1 MSGWDYIMP
10 HRLLV
15 NRSLRKAS
23 DNLRLHIDEYQL
35 KYDREIERCTTEI
48 EKAKAEK
55 ESAFES
61 VKSSLINELSKDS
74 KLFDKVHEGLIT
86 YADLFF
92 QRQCLN
98 RVYELKKVEMQA
110 LIEYGDFLTEQ
121 MRLIG
126 EEIEILEE
134 RKDRLTLQ
142 AQVND
147 VLELLSLSGCD
158 IAIDGNKNAETLL
171 AKVVELIESTEDDD
185 WIKKQSLRALRSILQ
200 ERVDFLP
207 VIQYITW
214 TIQQKVQLS
223 RQLSIER
230 RKTNE
235 DKKIKA
241 SELREVSERI
251 DTLTREMDEQA
262 RIVREFWA
270 VPITQLNAQKSYLYL
285 KKNEAYDEYNTVSEK
300 IERIKK
306 QQISDSSWDI
316 LWSRKKELRECI
328 IPELKHEIASV
339 NSELKQWYLRREMIY
354 SLCKRNNVF
363 LISDNN
369 EVESDEYRI
378 INNRLAELYRIEEE
392 ANKREEERFIFESAQ
407 IQKRRKEKIEELT
420 AKIKI
425 AEKNVAEK
433 NYALS
438 QANQQLVDSKDHDKR
453 FFLLKIFAESE
464 EVSKAKITLQI
475 ATKQKKEADI
485 LLSGLKAELSR
496 AIDKFDKELKD
507 CRPKPYRPTAA
518 ESDEREKLEHRKAE
532 LLSNPGKR
540 KSVQKEKKDED

>member
-35 KYDREIERCTTEI
+35 KYDREIERCTAEI

-328 IPELKHEIASV
+328 IPELKHEIVSV